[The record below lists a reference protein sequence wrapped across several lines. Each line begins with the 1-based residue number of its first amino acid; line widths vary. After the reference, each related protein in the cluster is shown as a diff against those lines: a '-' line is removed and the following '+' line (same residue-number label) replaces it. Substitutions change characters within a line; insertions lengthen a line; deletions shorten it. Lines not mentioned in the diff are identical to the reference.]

1 MKGKYFITSES
12 VGNGHPDKVC
22 DQISD
27 AVLDAVLKNDP
38 KGRVACETFITTGL
52 VVVGGEITTKT
63 YVNIQK
69 LVKEVLLDIGY
80 SHDKYGFSAHTCAIL
95 NAIVS
100 QSPDISQ
107 GVDSGGAGDQ
117 GIMIGYACNETKNY
131 MPLEYELARN
141 LCCKIYKKYPY
152 DGKTQVTLGDNKV
165 LRVVASFQN
174 TKAKELEN
182 LVKSIIK
189 SEEYIINP
197 AGDWKI
203 GGFEA
208 DSGLTGRKL
217 IVDSY
222 GPRVPVGGG
231 SFSGKDPTKVD
242 RSGAYMARRIAVDYL
257 KKYKAKE
264 VLVKLA
270 YAIGQEE
277 PLMKSVV
284 INGKE
289 REIEDYDLKP
299 NNIIES
305 LYLRNPIY
313 TKTSQWGHFG
323 NGFKWDC

>member
-1 MKGKYFITSES
+1 MNIKTAEFVSPK
-12 VGNGHPDKVC
+12 HPDKIC
-22 DQISD
+22 DQIADSI
-27 AVLDAVLKNDP
+27 LDAYLMK
-38 KGRVACETFITTGL
+38 
-52 VVVGGEITTKT
+52 
-63 YVNIQK
+63 
-69 LVKEVLLDIGY
+69 
-80 SHDKYGFSAHTCAIL
+80 DKYSRTAIEVMGGHNLIIVLGEVKSSANIKKIPIIKIIKSFVGNKFDIQIHL
-95 NAIVS
+95 EE
-100 QSPDISQ
+100 QSPEISR
-107 GVDSGGAGDQ
+107 GVDIGGAGDQ

-141 LCCKIYKKYPY
+141 LCRKIYKEYPY

-299 NNIIES
+299 NSIIES

>member
-1 MKGKYFITSES
+1 MNIKTAEFVSPR
-12 VGNGHPDKVC
+12 HPDKIC
-22 DQISD
+22 DQIAD
-27 AVLDAVLKNDP
+27 AILDAYLIK
-38 KGRVACETFITTGL
+38 
-52 VVVGGEITTKT
+52 
-63 YVNIQK
+63 
-69 LVKEVLLDIGY
+69 
-80 SHDKYGFSAHTCAIL
+80 DKYSRTAIEVIGGHNL
-95 NAIVS
+95 ILVLGEVKSSVNMNKIPIMKIVKS
-100 QSPDISQ
+100 FVGNKFDMQVHLEEQSPEISK
-107 GVDSGGAGDQ
+107 GVDMGGAGDQ

-141 LCCKIYKKYPY
+141 LCRRIYQKYPY
-152 DGKTQVTLGDNKV
+152 DGKTQVTLENNKV

-174 TKAKELEN
+174 TKAKELED
-182 LVKSIIK
+182 LVKLIIK
-189 SEEYIINP
+189 SKEYIINP
-197 AGDWKI
+197 AGDWRI

-257 KKYKAKE
+257 RKYKAKE

-277 PLMKSVV
+277 PLMKLV
-284 INGKE
+284 IIDGKE
-289 REIEDYDLKP
+289 KEIKDYDLKP
-299 NNIIES
+299 NSIIKF
-305 LYLRNPIY
+305 LDLRNPIY

>member
-1 MKGKYFITSES
+1 MDIKTAEFVSPK
-12 VGNGHPDKVC
+12 HPDKIC
-22 DQISD
+22 DQIAD
-27 AVLDAVLKNDP
+27 AILDAYLMKDKYSRTAIEVMGGHNLIVVL
-38 KGRVACETFITTGL
+38 
-52 VVVGGEITTKT
+52 GEVKSS
-63 YVNIQK
+63 VNIK
-69 LVKEVLLDIGY
+69 KIPVIKIIKSFVGNKFDIQI
-80 SHDKYGFSAHTCAIL
+80 HL
-95 NAIVS
+95 EE
-100 QSPDISQ
+100 QSSEISR
-107 GVDSGGAGDQ
+107 GVDMGGAGDQ

-141 LCCKIYKKYPY
+141 LCRKIYKKYPY

-299 NNIIES
+299 NSIIEF

>member
-1 MKGKYFITSES
+1 MDIKTAEFVSPK
-12 VGNGHPDKVC
+12 HPDKIC
-22 DQISD
+22 DQIADSI
-27 AVLDAVLKNDP
+27 LDAYLMK
-38 KGRVACETFITTGL
+38 
-52 VVVGGEITTKT
+52 
-63 YVNIQK
+63 
-69 LVKEVLLDIGY
+69 
-80 SHDKYGFSAHTCAIL
+80 DKYSRTAIEVMGGHNLIIVLGEVKSSANIKKIPIIKIIKSFVGNKFDIQIHL
-95 NAIVS
+95 EE
-100 QSPDISQ
+100 QSPEISR
-107 GVDSGGAGDQ
+107 GVDIGGAGDQ

-131 MPLEYELARN
+131 MPLEHELARN
-141 LCCKIYKKYPY
+141 LCRKIYKEYPY

-231 SFSGKDPTKVD
+231 SFSGKDLTKVD

-299 NNIIES
+299 NSIIES